1 MDTPQSMCVHIC
13 LCAYMYQ
20 NSSTFQAW
28 EGVHSCSPEPVMVA
42 LPAMVLAARTDGLG
56 LIPSSHIV
64 EGKNR
69 FPHVVLWHLHI
80 LRHT

>member
-1 MDTPQSMCVHIC
+1 MCVHIC

-28 EGVHSCSPEPVMVA
+28 AGVHSCSPGPVMVA
-42 LPAMVLAARTDGLG
+42 QPVRVLAARTDGLG

-64 EGKNR
+64 ERKNR
-69 FPHVVLWHLHI
+69 FLQVVLWHI
-80 LRHT
+80 LKHT